1 MGGFGE
7 DVEQAYERWAQ
18 ETGPASEDSFRR
30 DRRCAHY
37 VEGGQALS
45 LPGEEYLRA
54 LQRMRGSDAARA
66 ARNVEPF
73 FWADAKVV
81 RVWLCGECAAP
92 LGLD

>member
-1 MGGFGE
+1 MGGWGE
-7 DVEQAYERWAQ
+7 DVEQAYERWSQ
-18 ETGPASEDSFRR
+18 EGQPAEDSFRR

-37 VEGGQALS
+37 AEGARGS
-45 LPGEEYLRA
+45 WLPGEVYLNA

-81 RVWLCGECAAP
+81 RVWLCQECASAVG
-92 LGLD
+92 LG